1 MIISRSI
8 HVATNGII
16 SLFFMAGYYSIVCM
30 YHISFI
36 SSSVDQ
42 HLGCFHVLVMVYSAS
57 VNISVYTSFQIMVF
71 SGYMPR
77 SGTARSI

>member
-1 MIISRSI
+1 MLLQMALF
-8 HVATNGII
+8 HY
-16 SLFFMAGYYSIVCM
+16 FFMAGYYSIVYM

-36 SSSVDQ
+36 NSSVDQ

-57 VNISVYTSFQIMVF
+57 VNISVCISFQIMVF